1 MTPPSAA
8 GTALTSPSTLASQSG
23 LSPLASPSPLRAV
36 LAELEA
42 GAPTLDEV
50 ARRTGLDRDVV
61 GAAVDHLVR
70 LGRVSSSTLSTSCPD
85 DGCGACPAGNGCDAQ
100 GAPAPS
106 GRRPVLVAL
115 SVRRRP
121 GV

>member
-1 MTPPSAA
+1 MT
-8 GTALTSPSTLASQSG
+8 T
-23 LSPLASPSPLRAV
+23 PLRAV

-42 GAPTLDEV
+42 GTPTLEQV

-70 LGRVSSSTLSTSCPD
+70 LGRVTSSTLSTSCPD
-85 DGCGACPAGNGCDAQ
+85 DGCGTCPTGSGCDAH
-100 GAPAPS
+100 GAPAPA

-121 GV
+121 GL